1 MNTPVDTTALPVA
14 FLADA
19 VTIDLPAARPKPTST
34 TGQQEAS
41 RTLWKSPDGLVEV
54 GIWECDPGHFTAT
67 REGYDEI
74 CQVLSGTATVDT
86 EGGGSVELR
95 PGATLAMPAGWRGT
109 WQVHE
114 TIRKVYVVRTHQ
126 AES

>member
-1 MNTPVDTTALPVA
+1 MNTPVDTTVFPVA

-19 VTIDLPAARPKPTST
+19 VTTDLPTACPKPTST
-34 TGQQEAS
+34 TGQQETS
-41 RTLWKSPDGLVEV
+41 HTLWTSPDGLVEV
-54 GIWECDPGHFTAT
+54 GVWECDPGHFTAT

-86 EGGGSVELR
+86 EGGESVELR

-114 TIRKVYVVRTHQ
+114 TIRKVYVVRTHR
-126 AES
+126 AEA